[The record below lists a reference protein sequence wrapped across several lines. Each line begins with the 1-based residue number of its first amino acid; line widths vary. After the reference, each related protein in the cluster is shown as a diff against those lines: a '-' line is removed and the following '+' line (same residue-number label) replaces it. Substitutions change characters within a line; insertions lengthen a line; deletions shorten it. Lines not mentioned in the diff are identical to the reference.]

1 MLSYNGELLSS
12 GFMTWSFGYEEF
24 NKPVWSFAFIPTR
37 PESQTKFT
45 RAYHKIF
52 ESEEETLLV
61 TIKKNMAISFWL
73 FVYEWKFA
81 PEITSKAHVIWKK
94 WTINP
99 HIK

>member
-24 NKPVWSFAFIPTR
+24 NTPVWSFAFIPTR

-61 TIKKNMAISFWL
+61 TIKKTWL
-73 FVYEWKFA
+73 FHFDFLFMNENLHLKSQVKLMLSEKNG
-81 PEITSKAHVIWKK
+81 PLIPI
-94 WTINP
+94 
-99 HIK
+99 